1 MVPTSG
7 FELCHSATL
16 VRSRSVSE
24 KRPVAIIWILWGCP
38 AGHEAGPIVTEIAES
53 VGDGVTSVG
62 DGAIIGFDWLQAQLE
77 RTTQTAEALSGNVIC
92 PRELRLIGVVGI
104 TIAR

>member
-7 FELCHSATL
+7 FEFCHSAKL

-38 AGHEAGPIVTEIAES
+38 AGHKAGPNATEIDES
-53 VGDGVTSVG
+53 VGDGATIG
-62 DGAIIGFDWLQAQLE
+62 DGATVGFDWLQA
-77 RTTQTAEALSGNVIC
+77 
-92 PRELRLIGVVGI
+92 
-104 TIAR
+104 